1 MRACQLWHQLKSFIM
16 SDFKIEVVN
25 LEPRIDS
32 RLLAPE
38 LNHRHRTIFENIL
51 KYQSK
56 FESLGL
62 LPFKTEAVNI
72 EDARGIKY
80 QKFALLNEGQCYF
93 LLTLMR
99 NNDVV
104 VDKKAKLVAAFIQA
118 KDQVAL
124 HDIARIEG
132 KEVRK
137 TETDAI
143 KSLVEYASASGS
155 QNAKMYYANLTK
167 MTNAA
172 LGIDAGQRDL
182 LDHKSLQQIK
192 IAETIVEIEIREGIK
207 KNLNYKDIYKL
218 CKERVSSI
226 AQVLIG

>member
-1 MRACQLWHQLKSFIM
+1 M
-16 SDFKIEVVN
+16 SDFKVDLVN

-51 KYQSK
+51 KYKDQFK
-56 FESLGL
+56 TLGL
-62 LPFKTEAVNI
+62 LPFETEAVNLN
-72 EDARGIKY
+72 DARGVKY

-99 NNDVV
+99 NNDVIV
-104 VDKKAKLVAAFIQA
+104 EKKAKLVQAFLQA
-118 KDQVAL
+118 KDQLVL
-124 HDIARIEG
+124 HELARIEG
-132 KEVRK
+132 KAVRR

-143 KSLVEYASASGS
+143 KSLVEYASAKGS
-155 QNAKMYYANLTK
+155 SNANMYYANITK
-167 MTNAA
+167 MTNSL
-172 LGIDAGQRDL
+172 LGIEAGKRDQ

-192 IAETIVEIEIREGIK
+192 VAETIVEMAIRDGLKAE
-207 KNLNYKDIYKL
+207 LPYKDIYKL

-226 AQVLIG
+226 AAVLLGGVK